1 MNLQECPRARTLR
14 VLPAVLL
21 ALFVALAASCTSPEK
36 AKAEHLRRGEQFLKD
51 RKWQDASL
59 EFRAAIQ
66 IDDNLAAAHWGL
78 ARAYEQLGRGG
89 EFIEELQR
97 TIRLDPN
104 NAEARVK
111 LASAYLAAYSVRKND
126 TLLAEAERLA
136 GEITAR
142 DPKNPDGLIL
152 TANVIY
158 FKGNGSPEAA
168 KQAEQKINDAINLNP
183 QRVESYMGKARLYQ
197 LMNRADL
204 AESVYKQAI
213 SINDRSSLAH
223 VEYGKFL
230 TQTDRSDQAEAEF
243 RKAVEVDPENRDVR
257 WVLASYYLVH
267 QKLDQ
272 AEPAYSA
279 WAHLDWDK
287 AEGRARLADYYATVG
302 RFDDAANLYQDII
315 KSFPDYARGHYRLGE
330 ISLQRGDQAGARA
343 QVEELLKRN
352 QKDPD
357 ALFLR
362 ARMSEAAGKYKDA
375 IADLKTVLDSDPRS
389 KLGLYFMADALYRD
403 GQLEQARARAAELER
418 YYVDTQE
425 FLPAKLLQIQISL
438 DSGDFDGAKR
448 MADDLVAKLKDKT
461 PSGELTPQ
469 LLADL
474 KTNVFILRGKA
485 NLGLGQR
492 AADAD
497 VSKFIAAARAD
508 FEQARQLA
516 PNSPMPYVNLA
527 DVAAAEKKP
536 DEAQQQLERALSLDR
551 TNFQAL
557 TALINLSM
565 VTGHLDQARQ
575 RVEQLASEQ
584 PTSAPLQYL
593 VGQAYR
599 TGSQQQPPDP
609 QRAEA
614 AFQRAVQQDPDYMA
628 AYSALAEIYVALST
642 EARAQNRQEDASRL
656 TDQAVGQYKKITEKR
671 QDDFIAYRNIGL
683 IEAQRNNLDVAVDY
697 YHRVLSIRPD
707 EPVAENN
714 LAMLYVEHDKV
725 NAEEAMRLAQDVV
738 RRFPGEPGFADTLGQ
753 VYLKKGLYRDAVE
766 QLQKVVA
773 VASRTG
779 HDNSLYRWHLGQ
791 ALAAAGDKQGARR
804 ELQKC
809 QELYAQE
816 QQRAVKSPTA
826 TPIEDVRRTLESL

>member
-1 MNLQECPRARTLR
+1 D
-14 VLPAVLL
+14 
-21 ALFVALAASCTSPEK
+21 F
-36 AKAEHLRRGEQFLKD
+36 
-51 RKWQDASL
+51 
-59 EFRAAIQ
+59 
-66 IDDNLAAAHWGL
+66 
-78 ARAYEQLGRGG
+78 
-89 EFIEELQR
+89 
-97 TIRLDPN
+97 
-104 NAEARVK
+104 
-111 LASAYLAAYSVRKND
+111 
-126 TLLAEAERLA
+126 
-136 GEITAR
+136 
-142 DPKNPDGLIL
+142 
-152 TANVIY
+152 
-158 FKGNGSPEAA
+158 
-168 KQAEQKINDAINLNP
+168 
-183 QRVESYMGKARLYQ
+183 
-197 LMNRADL
+197 
-204 AESVYKQAI
+204 
-213 SINDRSSLAH
+213 
-223 VEYGKFL
+223 
-230 TQTDRSDQAEAEF
+230 
-243 RKAVEVDPENRDVR
+243 
-257 WVLASYYLVH
+257 
-267 QKLDQ
+267 
-272 AEPAYSA
+272 
-279 WAHLDWDK
+279 
-287 AEGRARLADYYATVG
+287 YATVG
-302 RFDDAANLYQDII
+302 RFDEAAALYQEIV
-315 KSFPDYARGHYRLGE
+315 SGAPDYARGHYRLGE

-352 QKDPD
+352 PKDPD

-375 IADLKTVLDSDPRS
+375 IGDLKTVLDSDPRS

-448 MADDLVAKLKDKT
+448 MADDLAARLKDKT

-469 LLADL
+469 LLADM

-492 AADAD
+492 ASGAD

-508 FEQARQLA
+508 FEQARQHA

-527 DVAAAEKKP
+527 DAAAAEKKS
-536 DEAQQQLERALSLDR
+536 DEAQQQIERALSLDR

-557 TALINLSM
+557 TALINLSAA
-565 VTGHLDQARQ
+565 TGKLEEARQ
-575 RVEQLASEQ
+575 RVEQLAGEQ

-628 AYSALAEIYVALST
+628 AYSALAEIYVGT
-642 EARAQNRQEDASRL
+642 QQPDRAIAE
-656 TDQAVGQYKKITEKR
+656 YKKITEKR

-766 QLQKVVA
+766 QFQKVVA

-779 HDNSLYRWHLGQ
+779 RDNSLYRWHLGQ

-816 QQRAVKSPTA
+816 QQRTVKPPTA